1 MSHLEYSCVLLYDA
15 LSVMMYG
22 LLRVVVEIRKQQ
34 QIDRIAS
41 SNRNFVHS
49 PSRSQNTLIRS
60 IDRPG
65 IACATQALVELRGRA
80 SE

>member
-22 LLRVVVEIRKQQ
+22 LLRVVVEIRKQ